1 MTVVAACACTAFS
14 SPSVISGLR
23 FMQLIPLNTHT
34 PPLSRHWNFI
44 AFRSS
49 RPQCNSGTPRKS
61 RSLRTHLGLFLPI
74 FQRESSARSP
84 QGIYPTRGGPPSV
97 LVLYHQNHPTFR
109 ETQTKYACVQNI
121 INFLLGK
128 ASRLSVS
135 YHLPPLSAIGQL
147 DPARPRGSHGSREGA
162 AATLRLR
169 HWHRV
174 GKSVKRYP
182 GDAAA
187 GRAEAAVSHD
197 AAQEVVAEEVG
208 GEEVIFELSAEFG
221 SSWSWSWSIFVEY
234 TAPVGVRCGWWSG
247 SLAPRQNL
255 LSNIYI

>member
-147 DPARPRGSHGSREGA
+147 DPARPRGSHGTRAGA
-162 AATLRLR
+162 AATSRPR
-169 HWHRV
+169 HRSRRGPV
-174 GKSVKRYP
+174 APCEEIRP
-182 GDAAA
+182 GGNPRGARPAAA
-187 GRAEAAVSHD
+187 PIPASRGRP
-197 AAQEVVAEEVG
+197 
-208 GEEVIFELSAEFG
+208 
-221 SSWSWSWSIFVEY
+221 
-234 TAPVGVRCGWWSG
+234 APPP
-247 SLAPRQNL
+247 L
-255 LSNIYI
+255 